1 MAAASSPI
9 ALRLLGQDHA
19 LEPGRDYLLG
29 TADDCD
35 LRLAGGTAASHHA
48 RLLVGDDGLAVH
60 DLGSPVGTLHNGQR
74 ITTAALAVGDQL
86 RLGEHEATVVPDHGE
101 ACIVPLP
108 ALRLA
113 VRARRFAAVR
123 AAAGA
128 NRNAAPTFEELMAQE
143 LRRAP
148 WLGLSTIVHA
158 LLLLLLWLW
167 LPDHKPRGRA
177 PTAVAIDLGGSRS
190 QMLDELPAL
199 PEVVVEADPGAVVEA
214 PAEPPTEPPALATVA
229 ADPMVVPSNPLGGL
243 TGNPRLTTFRAAPS
257 GRAPA
262 SGAGADLPGLGSGE
276 FQRTVGDLRR
286 TGLEIVFVFDSTGS
300 MSGTILD
307 TKNTIAQMLSVL
319 RTLVPDA
326 RIGLVTYRD
335 RSPNEE
341 YLVRHVP
348 LGADFWRA
356 SNFVQF
362 VRAAGGGDRPE
373 DVAAGLQEAFA
384 QSWRPAARRVVI
396 LAGDAPPHAE
406 DLQRLLRAVRAF
418 AQNGRSFVHTL
429 VTSPESAGPDTRQP
443 FAAIAKAGKGESL
456 DLEQHERVMQRVLTL
471 AFGREF
477 DRDIASVI
485 ETVTAA
491 ANRTETWA
499 LDLARRGGR
508 ELDAALRRQPVD
520 YALLVA
526 LTRRPRQQVAL
537 ELVQMFGDANTPAH
551 TRQAV
556 AWALQRMLELG
567 EPPLDPCHDEVPG
580 APELRRLHRL
590 AERLPE

>member
-9 ALRLLGQDHA
+9 ALRLLGLDHA

-48 RLLVGDDGLAVH
+48 RLQVGDEGVAVH

-74 ITTAALAVGDQL
+74 VSTAALAIGDQL
-86 RLGEHEATVVPDHGE
+86 RLGDHEATIVPDHGE

-108 ALRLA
+108 ALRTA
-113 VRARRFAAVR
+113 ARARRFAAVR

-128 NRNAAPTFEELMAQE
+128 QRHVAPTFEELMAEE

-148 WLGLSTIVHA
+148 WLGLSAIVHA

-167 LPDHKPRGRA
+167 LPDHSPRGRA
-177 PTAVAIDLGGSRS
+177 PAAVAIDVGGSRS
-190 QMLDELPAL
+190 QVLEELPAL
-199 PEVVVEADPGAVVEA
+199 PEVVAEADPAAFVDA
-214 PAEPPTEPPALATVA
+214 PAELPTEQPTLATVA
-229 ADPMVVPSNPLGGL
+229 ADPMVVPSTPLGGL
-243 TGNPRLTTFRAAPS
+243 TGNPRLTTFRGAPS

-262 SGAGADLPGLGSGE
+262 SGAGDLRGLGSGE

-335 RSPNEE
+335 RSPKEE
-341 YLVRHVP
+341 YLVRQVA

-373 DVAAGLQEAFA
+373 DVAAGLHEAFT
-384 QSWRPAARRVVI
+384 QSWRPTARRVVI

-406 DLQRLLRAVRAF
+406 DLQRLLRAVRSF

-429 VTSPESAGPDTRQP
+429 VTSPDSAGPETRLP
-443 FAAIAKAGKGESL
+443 FAAIAKAGKGECL
-456 DLEQHERVMQRVLTL
+456 DLAQHDRVMQRVLTL

-477 DRDIASVI
+477 DRDIASVV

-526 LTRRPRQQVAL
+526 LTRRPRQQVTL
-537 ELVQMFGDANTPAH
+537 ELVQLFGDPNTPAH

-556 AWALQRMLELG
+556 AWALQRMLELS
-567 EPPLDPCHDEVPG
+567 EPPLDPSHDEVPDE
-580 APELRRLHRL
+580 PELRRLRRL